1 MTVELDSLRVLAN
14 VRADRLLVGAYRWD
28 TRQAVGLD
36 AGLGAHG
43 LELTCQLPGRRH
55 ARPVRSA
62 EDLRAALRQI
72 KRLRRGLTGV
82 AR

>member
-1 MTVELDSLRVLAN
+1 VICELDSVRVKAT
-14 VRADRLLVGAYRWD
+14 VRDDRLLVGAYRWD

-36 AGLGAHG
+36 AGLGVHG

-62 EDLRAALRQI
+62 ADVSAALRELR
-72 KRLRRGLTGV
+72 RLRRRLE
-82 AR
+82 ARR